1 MTLLIDE
8 QPIPLLP
15 SLATEVGINAA
26 LFLQQLH
33 YRSLISNNI
42 RDGHKWIYKTYEDW
56 TKEFPF
62 WSSHTIRRIIY
73 DLENKGYVISTNQH
87 NYMKIDK
94 TKWYRIDYNKLPEST
109 FESEQTACVE
119 MPHAPVEVKQSSYP
133 KPTPP
138 CSEKEQKEVTKFSKP
153 ITKELKEPLNIKTK
167 NIVEMNLDVTQ
178 FVIEYLN
185 DKTGKQFK
193 ADSTATRKFIN
204 GRIKDG
210 YTQEDFIRV
219 IDLKVS
225 QWSNEPGFNVF
236 LRPSTLFSPINFE
249 NYVNE
254 LVAARKPKRAPLVPP
269 VLKFGNGVEYR

>member
-1 MTLLIDE
+1 MSLLTNE

-15 SLATEVGINAA
+15 SLAIEVGVNAA

-33 YRSLISNNI
+33 YRTLISKNI
-42 RDGHKWIYKTYEDW
+42 RDGHRWIYKTYEDW

-62 WSSHTIRRIIY
+62 WSSHKIRRIIY
-73 DLENKGYVISTNQH
+73 DLESKGYLITSMAH
-87 NYMKIDK
+87 NHMKIDK
-94 TKWYRIDYNKLPEST
+94 TKWYRVDYEKLLANR
-109 FESEQTACVE
+109 FENSQTVCAE
-119 MPHAPVEVKQSSYP
+119 MPHASDENIQTTYINSSQ
-133 KPTPP
+133 P
-138 CSEKEQKEVTKFSKP
+138 CDKNAQQDVAELHKP
-153 ITKELKEPLNIKTK
+153 ITKELKEPSNIKSKT
-167 NIVEMNLDVTQ
+167 IVEMNLDVTQ

-210 YTQEDFIRV
+210 YTKEDFLRV

-225 QWSNEPGFNVF
+225 QWSNDPRFNIF
-236 LRPSTLFSPINFE
+236 LRPSTLFNPTNFE

-254 LVAARKPKRAPLVPP
+254 LVAAKKPKRAPLVPP